1 MEKLKDFFYDN
12 KTVIIILLSL
22 ILILLTN
29 ALQYY
34 YFKNNIKDEVPDEI
48 ILKEKEY
55 EPEYIYVDIR
65 GQVKKPGVYKI
76 SKDKRVID
84 AISISGGLTRDADT
98 SVNNLSMHLK
108 DEMVIIIYSKKEVE
122 NFTKTKEIEQLKEK
136 NCNQKQNNIKNDS
149 CVTEDKKETQTNTQ
163 KAKEEIQV
171 PSIINI
177 NTASLEELTTLKG
190 IGEQKAQKI
199 IEYRKKTP
207 FNTKEQIMEV
217 SGIGKSIYDKIKDNI
232 TT

>member
-34 YFKNNIKDEVPDEI
+34 YFKNNIKDEVHDEI
-48 ILKEKEY
+48 IFKEKEY

-98 SVNNLSMHLK
+98 SVNNLSMRLN
-108 DEMVIIIYSKKEVE
+108 DEMVIIISSNEEQSDKSIWHE
-122 NFTKTKEIEQLKEK
+122 NTIL
-136 NCNQKQNNIKNDS
+136 
-149 CVTEDKKETQTNTQ
+149 
-163 KAKEEIQV
+163 
-171 PSIINI
+171 PSIEKDPSITFSSKSPSLHMVVMDFPLVILVPAFIN
-177 NTASLEELTTLKG
+177 A
-190 IGEQKAQKI
+190 
-199 IEYRKKTP
+199 
-207 FNTKEQIMEV
+207 FEV
-217 SGIGKSIYDKIKDNI
+217 SMTNFAISF
-232 TT
+232 TFFEP